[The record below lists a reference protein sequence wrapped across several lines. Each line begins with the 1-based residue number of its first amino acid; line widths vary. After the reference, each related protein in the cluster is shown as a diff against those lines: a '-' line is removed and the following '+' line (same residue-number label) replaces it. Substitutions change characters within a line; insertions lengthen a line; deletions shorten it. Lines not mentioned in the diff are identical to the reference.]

1 MRPPPLDC
9 LADRCHPALP
19 PPKGCPLCHSLRCHM
34 VRDPP
39 PISSSRSSFFAD
51 PPPRSEGSCPRTC
64 PLPHARNT
72 RRPCSIFTSATC
84 ATRSFPPSAQPLA
97 LSWGEPLYAVD
108 KVAIPPPWVTGI
120 RLVLRF
126 RRGPST
132 PFCPSMVSV
141 RPSVFL
147 TQPPHPT
154 PCGCVGPQYP
164 TQWSTPSVMVAQSP
178 LRLST
183 VLRPI

>member
-1 MRPPPLDC
+1 MC
-9 LADRCHPALP
+9 Y
-19 PPKGCPLCHSLRCHM
+19 SL
-34 VRDPP
+34 
-39 PISSSRSSFFAD
+39 
-51 PPPRSEGSCPRTC
+51 
-64 PLPHARNT
+64 
-72 RRPCSIFTSATC
+72 
-84 ATRSFPPSAQPLA
+84 FPPSAQPLT

-164 TQWSTPSVMVAQSP
+164 TQWSTPSGYG
-178 LRLST
+178 
-183 VLRPI
+183 RPIPPPVVHSAAPHLIRRRREAPGPRLQTHVEVIAVQEVLPLHPPACSFRRPGRWALPLHAVAPNPPPACLYADHPSSPVCVWI